1 MSSMNTDPL
10 FERRELTRVISVPSK
25 YLQKNVRGSLL
36 GQLSAHVEGKC
47 GIEGFI
53 QHKSSVILEHSLGK
67 IDMLHSG
74 IQYRVRFHADVC
86 FPHKG
91 QIFKAPVLF
100 KSKIGIHAEIPPMR
114 ILLSRDLH
122 IGNAEFDALQE
133 KDEVF
138 IEVQGT
144 EFKQNDDTI
153 FVLGRFLQKD
163 GVAAPEVPVE
173 APAEEIP
180 PLVPIAPEGD
190 VKTVAVKPAT
200 AEAPAAAAPRRRKRL
215 QAPTSLQLNV
225 DSSESK
231 EGKAEGE
238 SREAVGV

>member
-1 MSSMNTDPL
+1 M
-10 FERRELTRVISVPSK
+10 
-25 YLQKNVRGSLL
+25 
-36 GQLSAHVEGKC
+36 
-47 GIEGFI
+47 
-53 QHKSSVILEHSLGK
+53 
-67 IDMLHSG
+67 
-74 IQYRVRFHADVC
+74 
-86 FPHKG
+86 
-91 QIFKAPVLF
+91 
-100 KSKIGIHAEIPPMR
+100 
-114 ILLSRDLH
+114 
-122 IGNAEFDALQE
+122 
-133 KDEVF
+133 F

-225 DSSESK
+225 GSSESK